1 MNQKDDSSNSSIDDD
16 AYLDEQEDPMTDQQS
31 QNNQNLAGAVAGNT
45 LPVKTSGNATRS
57 VIDIIDGVAWS
68 ESLFNFIGLSDESQ
82 WVKFILISHR
92 ETSIFIFLWDFLC
105 FLNDYLLYIDV
116 LCLRLIVLWFYGM
129 HFSISFAFIFC
140 LVVALNIF
148 KLLKMFR
155 FICTSRYDLF
165 AQKNCTKL

>member
-1 MNQKDDSSNSSIDDD
+1 MFSIFINFCNDERKVEKVKPPFLIAVNHFFSEFPCVISIISLLKFCSNLEMNQKDDSSNSSIDDD

-92 ETSIFIFLWDFLC
+92 ETSIFIFL
-105 FLNDYLLYIDV
+105 
-116 LCLRLIVLWFYGM
+116 
-129 HFSISFAFIFC
+129 
-140 LVVALNIF
+140 
-148 KLLKMFR
+148 
-155 FICTSRYDLF
+155 
-165 AQKNCTKL
+165 